1 MKVIINLAKFF
12 VVLFILTGCSKDSP
26 TSSEQSEGEAY
37 LETNGKRE
45 GVITTSSGLQYEILI
60 QGDGAK
66 PTISSTVVVHYRGTK
81 IDGTEFDSSYGG
93 APPTFSVSGV
103 IAGWPEALLLMN
115 VGSKY
120 RLVIPPSLAYGKQG
134 AGTSIGPNEVLIF
147 EIELLG
153 IQ

>member
-1 MKVIINLAKFF
+1 MALNLTA
-12 VVLFILTGCSKDSP
+12 P
-26 TSSEQSEGEAY
+26 TARGE
-37 LETNGKRE
+37 
-45 GVITTSSGLQYEILI
+45 
-60 QGDGAK
+60 
-66 PTISSTVVVHYRGTK
+66 PST
-81 IDGTEFDSSYGG
+81 F
-93 APPTFSVSGV
+93 PVSGV
-103 IAGWPEALLLMN
+103 IAGWTEALLLVN